1 MEANLLAALQT
12 GCALA
17 VVLGLAGLG
26 LLINEKVGIV
36 NLGAEGMLLL
46 AAYAAHYSYTA
57 SGSLVLAL
65 ISATASA
72 MALGLLFGVLCLF
85 FNSSHY
91 ASSLGVGLLGLGLA
105 SHWGAQSSEQEFS
118 ASPALAYGAAPLLVI
133 ALGLGLHYF
142 YKRSSIGR
150 TLVAIGDAPHAALA
164 QGIRVQ
170 CWRMVCVLAGAAL
183 CGMAG
188 AALLMLYSSGWNDN
202 LVGGRGWLA
211 LTLTGFATWQPLRVL
226 LGLAVWGLVRALA
239 FYLELQHGWQLPP
252 ELLTSLPYIA
262 ILLVLIA
269 LTRDGAWVQ
278 KSMPQSIGKTL

>member
-1 MEANLLAALQT
+1 M
-12 GCALA
+12 
-17 VVLGLAGLG
+17 G
-26 LLINEKVGIV
+26 LLINEKVGVV
-36 NLGAEGMLLL
+36 NLGIDGMLLL
-46 AAYAAHYSYTA
+46 AAYAAHYSYST
-57 SGSLVLAL
+57 SGSLSLAL
-65 ISATASA
+65 CSAIVSA
-72 MALGLLFGVLCLF
+72 MALGLLFDILCIL

-91 ASSLGVGLLGLGLA
+91 ASSLGVGLLGLGLS
-105 SHWGAQSSEQEFS
+105 SHWGAQSSVQNFS
-118 ASPALAYGAAPLLVI
+118 ASPLVTYGVAPLLVI

-142 YKRSSIGR
+142 YKHSSIGQ
-150 TLVAIGDAPHAALA
+150 TLVHVGDAPQAAQA
-164 QGIRVQ
+164 QGIRVK
-170 CWRMVCVLAGAAL
+170 CWRMACVLAGAAL

-188 AALLMLYSSGWNDN
+188 AALLMLYSSGWNDS

-262 ILLVLIA
+262 IVLVLMVISS
-269 LTRDGAWVQ
+269 DGAWVQ